1 MSCGLILHHMT
12 YDELESTEPTAVL
25 LLQVNGSLA
34 EVAARTAAQGWRC
47 RDLVSSLGAVQL
59 VQMLG
64 FPGECVSTTP
74 IHLPLVMISV
84 ARDLWNPIC
93 CSLVVYK
100 LLIACKLMLFN
111 AHTCCTAAA
120 WACKLCSSRTS
131 CGLYLPCRSCM
142 PEPALAVCEHGID
155 ASGVVQHK
163 VAGVADTASS
173 MQYLMELQL
182 S

>member
-1 MSCGLILHHMT
+1 MSCGLILHHT
-12 YDELESTEPTAVL
+12 AYHELESTEPTAVS

-64 FPGECVSTTP
+64 FPGECVSTP
-74 IHLPLVMISV
+74 SIHLPLVVLSV
-84 ARDLWNPIC
+84 ARDLLNTVH

-100 LLIACKLMLFN
+100 LLIACKPMSFN

-120 WACKLCSSRTS
+120 GACTLCSSRTS
-131 CGLYLPCRSCM
+131 CVLYSPCCSCM
-142 PEPALAVCEHGID
+142 PEPC
-155 ASGVVQHK
+155 
-163 VAGVADTASS
+163 
-173 MQYLMELQL
+173 M
-182 S
+182 